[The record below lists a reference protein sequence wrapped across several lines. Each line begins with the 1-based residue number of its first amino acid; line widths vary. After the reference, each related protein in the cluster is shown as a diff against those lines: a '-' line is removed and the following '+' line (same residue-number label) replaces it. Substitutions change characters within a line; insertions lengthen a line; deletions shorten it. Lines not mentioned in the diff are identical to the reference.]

1 MVELGKV
8 FVQECNLLGHK
19 AFIVR
24 AEKTIH
30 KANILEIVSDIN
42 FRKMYNLQNGETV
55 ELFLQ
60 KY

>member
-1 MVELGKV
+1 MAELGKV

-30 KANILEIVSDIN
+30 KSNVLEIISDVN
-42 FRKMYNLQNGETV
+42 FREKCNLQNGETV
-55 ELFLQ
+55 ELFL
-60 KY
+60 